1 VSSFDLWRWGLFHVF
16 ILGMLA
22 LDLGVFNRKAHAV
35 KVREALTW
43 SAVWISLALVF
54 CAGIYHFEGQDH
66 AMKWLTAYVV
76 EKSLSVDNIFVFV
89 LIFSYFRVPA
99 EYQHRVLYWGILGAV
114 LMRAFLIAFS
124 VTLVH
129 MFSWMMYLFGLFL
142 VVSGLKFAFQDEEGV
157 HPERNP
163 IFRAA
168 RRYLRVT
175 PDYVGASFLARIDS
189 RWYATPLFLVLVVV
203 ESTDLLFAVDSI
215 PAVIAVTRDPFI
227 VYTSNIMAIL
237 GLRALYF
244 ALAGVMDRFHYLKF
258 GLSLILIFIGVK
270 MVLEEGAHHWHP
282 AGDWE
287 MPILWSLGLI
297 LGTLV
302 TAVGSSLVFPKQIAA
317 GAPTPPEPGA
327 ADPNH

>member
-22 LDLGVFNRKAHAV
+22 LDLGVFNRKAHVV

-43 SAVWISLALVF
+43 SAVWISLALIF

-129 MFSWMMYLFGLFL
+129 MFSWMMYFFGLFL

-258 GLSLILIFIGVK
+258 GLSLILVFIGVK
-270 MVLEEGAHHWHP
+270 MILEEGAHYWHP
-282 AGDWE
+282 SGDWE

-302 TAVGSSLVFPKQIAA
+302 AAAGSSLAFPKKIAA
-317 GAPTPPEPGA
+317 GSVPQLQPAKG
-327 ADPNH
+327 DPNH

>member
-1 VSSFDLWRWGLFHVF
+1 MSDLWRWILFHLFV
-16 ILGMLA
+16 LGMLA

-35 KVREALTW
+35 SVKEALSW
-43 SAVWISLALVF
+43 SAVWITLALLF

-89 LIFSYFRVPA
+89 LIFGYFRVAA
-99 EYQHRVLYWGILGAV
+99 EYQHRVLFWGILGAV
-114 LMRAFLIAFS
+114 VMRALLIAFS
-124 VTLVH
+124 VTLIH
-129 MFSWMMYLFGLFL
+129 LFAWTMYIFGLFL
-142 VVSGLKFAFQDEEGV
+142 VLSGVKFAVQDEEGV

-163 IFRAA
+163 LFRAA

-175 PDYVGASFLARIDS
+175 PDYEGASFFTRVQS
-189 RWYATPLFLVLVVV
+189 RLYATPLFLVLVVV

-244 ALAGVMDRFHYLKF
+244 ALAGVMDKFHFLKF
-258 GLSLILIFIGVK
+258 GLSVILIFIGAK
-270 MVLEEGAHHWHP
+270 MILEEGAHFWHP
-282 AGDWE
+282 GGDWE
-287 MPILWSLGLI
+287 MPILWSLGVI
-297 LGTLV
+297 LGVLTTSVAISL
-302 TAVGSSLVFPKQIAA
+302 AVPKR
-317 GAPTPPEPGA
+317 TPA
-327 ADPNH
+327 T